1 MVENGCLGESE
12 RIGKVS
18 LEPTMRSVKVV
29 VDTCTSNGHFEAN
42 HNGNVRIDGISVEW
56 KNLTFHTK
64 IGKERKS
71 LVSNLSGVARPG
83 TLTAIMGSSGAG
95 KTTLLNILTGFYDDS
110 YEGEVQV
117 NGYVR
122 DRQLFNRQSC
132 YVMQEDRLLPVLTV
146 QEALAMS
153 VGLRLP
159 TLTER
164 EKANVV
170 QRSVRE
176 WGLIEC
182 CHTRTE
188 NLSGGEKKR
197 LAIAQELVSNPAV
210 IFLDEPTSG
219 LDNVSSL
226 MCVQVLKGLA
236 RKGHT
241 VVCSLQAPSAKLFS
255 HFDMLYML
263 SEGCCIYNGHVS
275 NLLGFL
281 SQHHLNCPEYHNP
294 ADYIAEVAAGAH
306 GNQAGKLA
314 SHFTLPPPPPAAS
327 DARTTEF
334 ETKYGGRIMST
345 QEKKKVYSA
354 HSCKVSQFY
363 QFRILLKRCWLSTT
377 RNRVAAPLRFAGY
390 VAFAILLIA
399 LFYNIGRKA
408 TMVIHTAKMYFT
420 VIAILYFQSLIPTV
434 IVFPIEVL
442 VLLRENR
449 NSWYSINTYYLA
461 NYLAELPF
469 LTVPVIM
476 FIALIYY
483 PTAQPLEMWR
493 AAGVMLFSVQLASVV
508 QSMGL
513 MVSAVAKLQT
523 AVYVA
528 IPVVSPSFIFGGFCV
543 QDQLLQPWV
552 RWLTSLSP
560 CNYAYHGI
568 LLSVYGYDREPLDCD
583 DDFLCLYEHPED
595 FLEFTGSSGKKLHVL
610 SLALLLFDV
619 VFRLLALVLLRWRL
633 SKRQ

>member
-12 RIGKVS
+12 RLGKVS
-18 LEPTMRSVKVV
+18 LEPNMR
-29 VDTCTSNGHFEAN
+29 
-42 HNGNVRIDGISVEW
+42 NV
-56 KNLTFHTK
+56 
-64 IGKERKS
+64 KERKS

-146 QEALAMS
+146 QEALTMS
-153 VGLRLP
+153 ADLRLP
-159 TLTER
+159 TLTKR
-164 EKANVV
+164 EKANV
-170 QRSVRE
+170 
-176 WGLIEC
+176 
-182 CHTRTE
+182 
-188 NLSGGEKKR
+188 
-197 LAIAQELVSNPAV
+197 
-210 IFLDEPTSG
+210 
-219 LDNVSSL
+219 
-226 MCVQVLKGLA
+226 
-236 RKGHT
+236 
-241 VVCSLQAPSAKLFS
+241 
-255 HFDMLYML
+255 
-263 SEGCCIYNGHVS
+263 
-275 NLLGFL
+275 
-281 SQHHLNCPEYHNP
+281 
-294 ADYIAEVAAGAH
+294 
-306 GNQAGKLA
+306 
-314 SHFTLPPPPPAAS
+314 
-327 DARTTEF
+327 
-334 ETKYGGRIMST
+334 
-345 QEKKKVYSA
+345 
-354 HSCKVSQFY
+354 
-363 QFRILLKRCWLSTT
+363 
-377 RNRVAAPLRFAGY
+377 VAAPLRFAGY

-483 PTAQPLEMWR
+483 PTAQPLEVWR

-543 QDQLLQPWV
+543 QDRLLQPWV

-583 DDFLCLYEHPED
+583 DDFLCLYERPED

-633 SKRQ
+633 SKRE